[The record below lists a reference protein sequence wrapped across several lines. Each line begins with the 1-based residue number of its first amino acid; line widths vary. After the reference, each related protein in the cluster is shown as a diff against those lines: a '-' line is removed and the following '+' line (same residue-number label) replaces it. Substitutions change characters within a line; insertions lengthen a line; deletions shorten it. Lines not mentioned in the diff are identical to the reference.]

1 MILATARMFLRQV
14 YLIIENFTFVQELLL
29 FSETHLLVDAIG
41 PHVRVVE
48 AALWVHVLGHD
59 GHPVSQALGPAPRTS
74 HASPGSA
81 PGLGVAPT
89 SECRLLQCTM

>member
-41 PHVRVVE
+41 PHVGVVE

-74 HASPGSA
+74 HASPGPA